1 MLLLPPS
8 LLHPPP
14 SLSRYLP
21 EFREERAKTDFF
33 TMCRTPELACKVTL
47 QPLERFPLDAAII
60 FSDILV
66 IPQALGMEVQMVKG
80 EYVVAQHAIRGAVQ
94 CTLSNCCALLHCTTR
109 MYPLLKGKEL
119 FSLSH
124 SLLSLSL
131 SLAPS
136 RSLSLSLTLSRSLSM
151 SDICSCEQWRCT
163 CMHPNDA
170 NMLSGVAHRY

>member
-1 MLLLPPS
+1 MMATKLCFSSLPPS
-8 LLHPPP
+8 PP

-80 EYVVAQHAIRGAVQ
+80 EYVVAQHAICGAVH

-119 FSLSH
+119 FSLTLSSR
-124 SLLSLSL
+124 SLFLSRALSLP
-131 SLAPS
+131 LAPS
-136 RSLSLSLTLSRSLSM
+136 RSLSHPLSLPLNVRHLFVLAMALYMYASK
-151 SDICSCEQWRCT
+151 RC
-163 CMHPNDA
+163 
-170 NMLSGVAHRY
+170 